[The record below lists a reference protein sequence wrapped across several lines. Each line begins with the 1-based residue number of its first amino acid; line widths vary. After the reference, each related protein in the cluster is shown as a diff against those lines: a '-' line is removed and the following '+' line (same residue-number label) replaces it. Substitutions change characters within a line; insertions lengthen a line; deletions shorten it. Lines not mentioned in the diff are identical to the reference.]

1 MSVSRKELI
10 REMCRAIRENNAAV
24 FGGAGLSRPS
34 GYVDWKGFLRPLAA
48 DIHLD
53 VDREHDL
60 LAVAQYYRNQRCG
73 GTMNQ
78 KIMDAF
84 NTDTEINEN
93 VSILTRLPI
102 STYWTTNYDSLI
114 EEGLRQ
120 ANRNPDVKSEQD
132 QLAVSKRDRDA
143 IVYKMHG
150 DAAKPA
156 HAVLTKDD
164 YETYGKDRQL
174 FRTALQGDLISKTF
188 LFVGFSF
195 EDPNLDYILGQI
207 RSLLGENIHYH
218 YCFLR
223 RVQQSDYDGDNA
235 SYDYDRA
242 KQDYREEDLRRY
254 GIQVCFVDSYDE
266 VTDILR
272 ELEAAVRN
280 RNIFIS
286 GSAEEYGPMWTEEKA
301 EELAGK
307 LAAAIAQDGCR
318 VVSGFGLGIG
328 SAVINSVLGVVYQT
342 RYGHVDEYLRMHP
355 FPQNI
360 HDPEEKKRKFTEY
373 REGMLED
380 VGIAIFLFG
389 NKVVKDPA
397 SGKEAIVNAD
407 GCRQE
412 FEIAKEKGKI
422 LIPIGSTGYAAKE
435 FFDEMKADAARYPY
449 LEGHWDTLENET
461 DEDRLVGEVME
472 IVKGQQIP

>member
-48 DIHLD
+48 DIRLD

-73 GTMNQ
+73 STINQ

-84 NTDTEINEN
+84 NTDAEINEN

-132 QLAVSKRDRDA
+132 QLAISKKDRDA

-150 DAAKPA
+150 DAANPA

-223 RVQQSDYDGDNA
+223 RVRQTDYAGDA
-235 SYDYDRA
+235 AAFGYDRA

-342 RYGHVDEYLRMHP
+342 RYGHVDEYLRMRP

-360 HDPEEKKRKFTEY
+360 TNPEERKRKFTEY

-389 NKVVKDPA
+389 NKVVKDPI
-397 SGKEAIVNAD
+397 SGKEDIVNAD

-412 FEIAKEKGKI
+412 FEIAKAKGKI

-435 FFDEMKADAARYPY
+435 SFDEMKADAARYPY
-449 LEGHWDTLENET
+449 LEGHWDALENET

-472 IVKGQQIP
+472 IVKEQQTP